1 MALKIA
7 RVNDRKTSE
16 QYEVLGLKEFAAGNL
31 EKAAAHLLSALE
43 LDDKN
48 ALLYLRMGTVL
59 LEQGRADKA
68 LIAIKRSIELAPY
81 EADAYNAM
89 GVVLFQHEFW
99 GAAEKFFRKAIQL
112 DPEHATAKS
121 SLVETMKRMRA
132 GDNELPA
139 EFGTVLA
146 LLETQEPRI
155 SLCVIAKDEEQ
166 FIGDCLASVRSL
178 VDEIIVV
185 DTGSSD
191 RTVAIAESFGAK
203 VFHFPWTGDFAAARN
218 ESLSHATGDWILV
231 LDADEVIPAEGHAEL
246 KKAIRNLDNV
256 GYNLVIENLLGET
269 GDAYQTALIFRL
281 FRNRPDIRFEGI
293 IHEQAL
299 PSAQRTGEPVQ
310 SCPARI
316 VHRGYLDQY
325 LVERDKYQRNLTIL
339 LKQAEQQPDEPYVYF
354 NLGQT
359 YKLLGQYAESE
370 KAYQRS
376 LALLEERKAS
386 PTTAYWPNL
395 YFSFVDLYRLTG
407 EYEKALTVAE
417 EALKAYPE
425 FPDILF
431 TKGLVLVDL
440 ERFMEA
446 IPVFEACRAFKGIVF
461 ASGNDPA
468 VPGYKASMALGVA
481 YSRMGQQVQAKRYFL
496 QALEECARP
505 NAELYDNL
513 GIVHL
518 HLGETH
524 KALEFFIK
532 AVERNERDAKA
543 WANIGAICQ
552 QLGQHQE
559 ALAARQKAHEIA
571 PDQNGFVFGTSLMH
585 LKCYAEAEAIFAR
598 EAELHPGLAPAWIYL
613 GLARLCLGKLGDAS
627 EAWKSLAANSDV
639 ESSGREDGKALHAL
653 SMLIAGEAHVDV
665 HGFGKRAGDLWTLV
679 INHLLVAERYSEV
692 EKALSA
698 LQGVAVQGA
707 ALALGRLL
715 HQRGLHEEALGFLLK
730 AREEAPDAIETYVL
744 LGEAAEALGNA
755 EDAQVM
761 YQMALSLDPKLITV
775 RQKLGRLRLA
785 QPAK

>member
-16 QYEVLGLKEFAAGNL
+16 QYEAMGLKEFAAGNL
-31 EKAAAHLLSALE
+31 EQAAAHLLSALE

-59 LEQGRADKA
+59 LEQGRGDKA
-68 LIAIKRSIELAPY
+68 LIAIKRSLELAPY

-99 GAAEKFFRKAIQL
+99 GAAEKFFRKALEL
-112 DPEHATAKS
+112 DPEHTTAKA
-121 SLVETMKRMRA
+121 SLVEAMKRMRA
-132 GDNELPA
+132 GDNEPPE
-139 EFGTVLA
+139 EFGSVLA
-146 LLETQEPRI
+146 LLGTKEPRV
-155 SLCVIAKDEEQ
+155 SLCMIAKDEEQ
-166 FIGDCLASVRSL
+166 FIGDCLASVRNL

-191 RTVAIAESFGAK
+191 RTVEIAESFGAK
-203 VFHFPWTGDFAAARN
+203 VFHYPWTGDFASARN

-231 LDADEVIPAEGHAEL
+231 LDADEVIPPESHAEL

-256 GYNLVIENLLGET
+256 GYNLVIENLLGDT

-299 PSAQRTGEPVQ
+299 PSAQRTGVPVQ
-310 SCPARI
+310 SSLARI
-316 VHRGYLDQY
+316 VHRGYLDKY
-325 LVERDKYQRNLTIL
+325 LVERDKYRRNLAIL
-339 LKQAEQQPDEPYVYF
+339 LKQAELQPDEPYVYF

-359 YKLLGQYAESE
+359 YKLLERYDESE

-376 LALLEERKAS
+376 IALLEERKA
-386 PTTAYWPNL
+386 PLTIAYRPNL
-395 YFSFVDLYRLTG
+395 HFSFIDLYRLKG
-407 EYEKALTVAE
+407 EYEKALTVAD
-417 EALKAYPE
+417 EALELYPE

-431 TKGLVLVDL
+431 TKALVLIDL
-440 ERFMEA
+440 ERFSEA
-446 IPVFEACRAFKGIVF
+446 IPIIEACRAYKGIVF

-481 YSRMGQQVQAKRYFL
+481 YSRMGQQAQAKRYFL
-496 QALEECARP
+496 QALEECPRP

-513 GIVHL
+513 GVVHL
-518 HLGETH
+518 QLGETR

-552 QLGQHQE
+552 QLGQQE
-559 ALAARQKAHEIA
+559 EAFVARQKAHEIA
-571 PDQNGFVFGTSLMH
+571 PGQHGFVFGTSLMH
-585 LKCYAEAEAIFAR
+585 MKRYAEAEAIFAG
-598 EAELHPGLAPAWIYL
+598 EVDLQPDLASAWIYL
-613 GLARLCLGKLGDAS
+613 GLARACLGNLGLAG
-627 EAWKSLAANSDV
+627 EAWKTLATSADV
-639 ESSGREDGKALHAL
+639 EDVGREDGRALYAL
-653 SMLIAGEAHVDV
+653 TELITGASDLDV
-665 HGFGKRAGDLWTLV
+665 SGFGKRAGDLWALV
-679 INHLLVAERYSEV
+679 INHLLVAERYAEV
-692 EKALSA
+692 ENALNA
-698 LQGVAVQGA
+698 LHGVVVPGM
-707 ALALGRLL
+707 ALAIGRLL

-730 AREEAPDAIETYVL
+730 AREETPDATEPYIL
-744 LGEAAEALGNA
+744 LGDAAEAVGNL
-755 EDAQVM
+755 EDARVM
-761 YQMALSLDPKLITV
+761 YQMALGLDPKLIAV

-785 QPAK
+785 PTVK